1 MSAMNVKQQ
10 VNGLNEFLT
19 TVYGTETRLSTLL
32 TSLGFN
38 SQQVEL
44 IRNQYLERAITS
56 FLESLRKRM
65 VAGWDGERLYKII
78 SRRFGLDGEPPD
90 TLETLGQQ
98 FGLSRER
105 IRQLEYK
112 AIKKCTSKANQQ
124 FLKTSLHSIALKL
137 IGDVTE
143 RPSPEGITV
152 KLDKL
157 TEIRAAADLT
167 RADYEAK
174 RAEILGKVQSEL
186 DALEAEYAPLLQ
198 ASSEHAD
205 SIMAEIKNDVLRH
218 GTSVRTDSVQAVYAK
233 GRISWDAKGLGQYAE
248 AHPDIME
255 YRKQGEPTVSI
266 RFVQKH
272 A

>member
-1 MSAMNVKQQ
+1 MNVKQQ
-10 VNGLNEFLT
+10 VNSLNEFLT
-19 TVYGTETRLSTLL
+19 AVYGTETRLSTLL

-44 IRNQYLERAITS
+44 IRNQYLEPTITS

-65 VAGWDGERLYKII
+65 VAGWDGERLYEII

-90 TLETLGQQ
+90 TLEALGQQ

-105 IRQLEYK
+105 ILQLEYK
-112 AIKKCTSKANQQ
+112 AIKKCKSKANQQ
-124 FLKTSLHSIALKL
+124 FLKTSLHGIALKL

-143 RPSPEGITV
+143 CPSLEGITA

-157 TEIRAAADLT
+157 AEIRAAADLT

-198 ASSEHAD
+198 TSSEHTD

-218 GTSVRTDSVQAVYAK
+218 GASVRSDSVQAVYAK
-233 GRISWDAKGLGQYAE
+233 GRTSWDAKGLGQYAE
-248 AHPDIME
+248 AHPDIVE
-255 YRKQGEPTVSI
+255 YRKQGEPTVSV
-266 RFVQKH
+266 RFVQKR